1 MSIKWKLNYGLAAV
15 VAAIVVIGVALVT
28 NPILIN
34 PSVPDPIFTG
44 SSFLVMLTDP
54 PTVPNGTSLLNL
66 TYTDMAFHII
76 YPNSTSEW
84 VSINVSGTVNL
95 LSLVNMSQTL
105 AATTIPTGSNVDK
118 IQFTIKEVTAVI
130 NGEIQDVTVLSN
142 NILMTISNSNINQ
155 TLSGVLID
163 FNPTLVEIQSEDVE
177 GNAVNY
183 YVLVPSA
190 AARIISNLN
199 QEQSEVGTIVELEER
214 HREELREHLDE
225 ISRNITIVET
235 AFSADGNVT
244 SLSVTIKNQ
253 GNTTFRVFGLT
264 LHGEF
269 NSTRTIDRATG
280 RYGQNQEAGN
290 QIESN
295 IRNETE
301 ANSGK
306 GNNNNG
312 NQAGYGIESGNSNRP
327 EHAANNWNGNSN
339 NTNTFS
345 KIHPRTIPFKVNE
358 TSIVPLFG
366 SEYEQ
371 KQWNTSLIL
380 QPEDTITLT
389 FKGVISLQS
398 GKNNDNSP
406 ITVITPILDS
416 NYTIKL
422 MGEGNQTFYVTTSP

>member
-183 YVLVPSA
+183 YVIVPSA

-312 NQAGYGIESGNSNRP
+312 NQAGYGIENGNSNRP

-339 NTNTFS
+339 NTNTVS

-371 KQWNTSLIL
+371 KQWNTLIL

>member
-235 AFSADGNVT
+235 AVSADGNVT

-371 KQWNTSLIL
+371 KQWNTLIL